1 MKPIISVTVIS
12 LLLAH
17 LSTLHAQEDAP
28 DSLKV
33 RLAQQSFLKN
43 QSKARALLEKKI
55 AEARQE
61 YLAELEEL
69 EDDLKSVLEEEQKD
83 ATKDG
88 ELEEALKIKQ
98 IAEDFVRSMKRERD
112 ALLGASVSN
121 SLTALESQLE
131 GTKWKLSGGQRIYF
145 DKNGEGGF
153 LTDQRKFQWGAF
165 SQDQVIVRYLKS
177 NYVDIYQ
184 FEVDEKKCT
193 VRKVGFVGQ
202 ITGSGTPISSP

>member
-1 MKPIISVTVIS
+1 MKPVIVVIVS
-12 LLLAH
+12 ALLLCSH
-17 LSTLHAQEDAP
+17 DDMSAQEKAP

-33 RLAQQSFLKN
+33 RRAQQSFLKN
-43 QSKARALLEKKI
+43 QGQARVLLEKKI
-55 AEARQE
+55 AEVRQE

-69 EDDLKSVLEEEQKD
+69 GDDFRTVLEAEQKD

-98 IAEDFVRSMKRERD
+98 IAEDFERSMKREQD
-112 ALLGASVSN
+112 ALSGASVSN

-165 SQDQVIVRYLKS
+165 SHNQVIVRYLKS

-184 FEVDEKKCT
+184 FEIDEKKCT

-202 ITGSGTPISSP
+202 ITGSGTPITSP